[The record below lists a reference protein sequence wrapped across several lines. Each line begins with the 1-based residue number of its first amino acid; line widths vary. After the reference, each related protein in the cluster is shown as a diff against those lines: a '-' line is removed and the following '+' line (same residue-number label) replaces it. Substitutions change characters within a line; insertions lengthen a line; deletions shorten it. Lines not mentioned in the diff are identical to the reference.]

1 MKMNATTSA
10 FTLVELLAGLI
21 ISALLMSVTTNLF
34 FQLSATLKRID
45 TIADLDQN
53 SVIALHQ
60 ISKDLE
66 GAYMPALRVPVQK
79 DEKTTS
85 TSEQQPKPVEKAFF
99 AAEKDKHFNLLTFVT
114 TSPLTRFVA
123 PVAGAMPKP
132 QLVRVTYQLQE
143 QKEKKGK
150 EALYT
155 LLRTEGD
162 LVIDP
167 KKKLRPLAVATNLK
181 LCAFEFKYTTT
192 VDVKPGQ
199 TTKSQSMWLSDAA
212 FEPNAKLPPFP
223 ELVQLKLVLWDNTL
237 ERERGYEFLIPIPCY
252 QQAIQVQK
260 PPKQTEQQQMKQ
272 AQQQQSGQKKRP
284 PFKFGFRINP
294 SFMERYV
301 GKRA

>member
-1 MKMNATTSA
+1 MMPRSSSG
-10 FTLVELLAGLI
+10 FTLIELLAGLV
-21 ISALLMSVTTNLF
+21 ISALLIVTITNLF
-34 FQLSATLKRID
+34 YQLSLTVKSVE

-60 ISKDLE
+60 ISKDLG
-66 GAYMPALRVPVQK
+66 GAYMPALRAPVQK

-85 TSEQQPKPVEKAFF
+85 TAQEQQKPVEKAFF
-99 AAEKDKHFNLLTFVT
+99 ATEKDKRFNLLTFIT

-132 QLVRVTYQLQE
+132 QLVRVMYQLQE

-167 KKKLRPLAVATNLK
+167 KKKLRPLAVVTNLK

-199 TTKSQSMWLSDAA
+199 TMKSQPVWSSDAA

-223 ELVQLKLVLWDNTL
+223 ELVQLKLILWDNAL
-237 ERERGYEFLIPIPCY
+237 ERERSYEFLIPISCY

-272 AQQQQSGQKKRP
+272 AQQQQGGQGKRP
-284 PFKFGFRINP
+284 PFRFGFRINP